1 MIAVIWVG
9 IRDVF
14 TCYNLQK
21 DLLLLGRR
29 VWCNREFWNSLSEC
43 RFMTAWSS
51 GVDELSAWGLMKEVA
66 VSTCRSQK
74 ALVSWMSGHGQME
87 VHCSCCVT
95 RIFFFLKNT
104 VVVFSLQLEL
114 FVAFTV
120 TEVAVLYI
128 KLQTCRENA
137 CVHTALHRPSF

>member
-1 MIAVIWVG
+1 
-9 IRDVF
+9 
-14 TCYNLQK
+14 
-21 DLLLLGRR
+21 
-29 VWCNREFWNSLSEC
+29 
-43 RFMTAWSS
+43 
-51 GVDELSAWGLMKEVA
+51 MKEVA

-74 ALVSWMSGHGQME
+74 ALVSWMSGHGQVE

-95 RIFFFLKNT
+95 RIFFFFLNT

>member
-1 MIAVIWVG
+1 
-9 IRDVF
+9 
-14 TCYNLQK
+14 
-21 DLLLLGRR
+21 
-29 VWCNREFWNSLSEC
+29 
-43 RFMTAWSS
+43 
-51 GVDELSAWGLMKEVA
+51 MKEVA

-74 ALVSWMSGHGQME
+74 ALVSWMSGHGQVE
-87 VHCSCCVT
+87 VRCSCCVT
-95 RIFFFLKNT
+95 RIFFF
-104 VVVFSLQLEL
+104 VVFSLQLEL